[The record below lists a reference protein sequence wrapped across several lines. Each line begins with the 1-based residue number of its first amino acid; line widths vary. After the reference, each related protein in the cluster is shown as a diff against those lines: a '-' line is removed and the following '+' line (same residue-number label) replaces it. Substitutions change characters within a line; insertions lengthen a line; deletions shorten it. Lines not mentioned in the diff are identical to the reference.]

1 MPNHAMGPHEGLP
14 RPAAV
19 SQKTVPMK
27 AQAAVVGS
35 EPFRPRDT
43 DYLRDPY
50 ARLGELREQG
60 PVFVDPGT
68 GMWFLLGHDEVD
80 AGLQIVRGEPTL
92 PERLAYF
99 PANPF
104 QADGPPH
111 AEPRRIIAPLLRN
124 RSVQRFRER
133 AQSIVDAAL
142 ADKKDGGTL
151 RVVAEIG
158 FRLPYHLTCDLLGIP
173 DVDNSA
179 ELRDWTWRTLEL
191 IDAFPTP
198 QQLQDNLEA
207 AGCLAAHIEEVAT
220 WKRRHLGDDLFSA
233 VIAAGDEGEVMRPEQ
248 VVPYVH
254 TLYLAG
260 MHTTVNQTALSLL
273 ALLEHRE
280 QWELLRKQPSLLEN
294 AVEELLRFEPTAQ
307 YMRRHPGQDVEI
319 CGVTIPAGAQV
330 VCWIASANRD
340 ERQWGPT
347 ANALDI
353 TRADARQHVAFGKG
367 AHVCIGSWL
376 ARMELQVVLGT
387 ILERFPNTQLID
399 EELVWSSN
407 VIRGPDE
414 LPLELRTAS

>member
-1 MPNHAMGPHEGLP
+1 M
-14 RPAAV
+14 AV
-19 SQKTVPMK
+19 EREE
-27 AQAAVVGS
+27 ALRA
-35 EPFRPRDT
+35 EPFRPQDPA
-43 DYLRDPY
+43 YLRDPY
-50 ARLGELREQG
+50 SALGVLREQG
-60 PVFVDPGT
+60 PVFLDPGS

-111 AEPRRIIAPLLRN
+111 AEPRRIIAPMLRN
-124 RSVQRFRER
+124 RSVQRYRER

-142 ADKKDGGTL
+142 ADKQSGSTL
-151 RVVAEIG
+151 RVVEEIG

-173 DVDNSA
+173 DVDNSD
-179 ELRDWTWRTLEL
+179 ELRDWTWKTLEL

-233 VIAAGDEGEVMRPEQ
+233 VIAAADAGDVMRPEQ
-248 VVPYVH
+248 VVPYIH

-273 ALLEHRE
+273 ALLEHRD
-280 QWELLRKQPSLLEN
+280 QWELLQKQPSLLEN

-340 ERQWGPT
+340 ERQWGR
-347 ANALDI
+347 AADELDI
-353 TRADARQHVAFGKG
+353 TREDARQHVAFGKG

-376 ARMELQVVLGT
+376 ARMELHVVLGT
-387 ILERFPNTQLID
+387 ILERFPETQLID
-399 EELVWSSN
+399 QDLIWSSN

-414 LPLELRTAS
+414 LRLELRTAS